1 MITTQK
7 KKGPAKRTSRPPL
20 KTTINRSKPE
30 ITNDLKIVPLGGLGE
45 VGKNMTVLEYKDDI
59 IIIDVGLKFPEDN
72 MPGIDLLIPNIEY
85 LEERKDKI
93 RGILI
98 THGHLDH
105 TGAFPYMQEKLGNP
119 PIYTAKLTRGM
130 LIKRHSE
137 FPDLPKPE
145 FHLVTAGDVEKFG
158 DHFKV
163 KFFHVNH
170 NIPDDLA
177 LEIQTP
183 VGKIIHTSDF
193 KFDPTPLNEAPTDLE
208 AIKKIGDS
216 GVLVLMSDSTGAENE
231 GSSISEK
238 TIKENLETI
247 FKESKDLI
255 IAGTF
260 ASLLNRVQQLVELSE
275 QYGRKVI
282 FDGYSMKSNVE
293 IAKEL
298 GYLKIG
304 KGVQI
309 DVNQFN
315 DYDRSKITLIATGAQ
330 GEGNAVLMRVAN
342 KEHRFIDL
350 RKGDTVVFS
359 SSVIPG
365 NERSVQNLKDALYR
379 MGAHVYHYKM
389 MDIHAGGHAQQED
402 LTKMLNLIR
411 PKFFIPVHGQYSMM
425 VSHQGL
431 AIDTGIPEK
440 NTIIADNGSIMHF
453 TKDKWHFDKKKAPAN
468 PIMVDGLG
476 VGDVGSVVLRDRLM
490 LSEDGMFVIITLIDS
505 KTGRLR
511 GSPDIISRGFV
522 YLKENKELLHEVR
535 KRIRYIIDKKTT
547 HPINAQY
554 LKDNLRDKIG
564 QYLYQ
569 KTQRRPMVLP
579 VIIET

>member
-1 MITTQK
+1 
-7 KKGPAKRTSRPPL
+7 
-20 KTTINRSKPE
+20 
-30 ITNDLKIVPLGGLGE
+30 V
-45 VGKNMTVLEYKDDI
+45 
-59 IIIDVGLKFPEDN
+59 
-72 MPGIDLLIPNIEY
+72 
-85 LEERKDKI
+85 
-93 RGILI
+93 
-98 THGHLDH
+98 
-105 TGAFPYMQEKLGNP
+105 
-119 PIYTAKLTRGM
+119 
-130 LIKRHSE
+130 
-137 FPDLPKPE
+137 
-145 FHLVTAGDVEKFG
+145 
-158 DHFKV
+158 
-163 KFFHVNH
+163 
-170 NIPDDLA
+170 
-177 LEIQTP
+177 
-183 VGKIIHTSDF
+183 
-193 KFDPTPLNEAPTDLE
+193 
-208 AIKKIGDS
+208 
-216 GVLVLMSDSTGAENE
+216 DSTGAENE

-431 AIDTGIPEK
+431 AINTGIPEK

-453 TKDKWHFDKKKAPAN
+453 TEDKWHFDKRKAPAN

-505 KTGRLR
+505 KTGRVK

-569 KTQRRPMVLP
+569 KTERRPMILP
-579 VIIET
+579 VIIEI